1 MQSKD
6 WLLAL
11 ATLAMGLQPALADE
25 YPYTAEQKL
34 NANRTLNIG
43 YVS

>member
-1 MQSKD
+1 MQRKD

-11 ATLAMGLQPALADE
+11 ATLALSLRRALADE